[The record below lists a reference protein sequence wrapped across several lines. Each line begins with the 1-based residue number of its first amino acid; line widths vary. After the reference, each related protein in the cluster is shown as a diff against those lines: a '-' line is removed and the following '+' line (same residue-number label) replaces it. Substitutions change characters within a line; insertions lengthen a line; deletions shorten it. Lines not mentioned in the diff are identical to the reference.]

1 MCIRDSTYTGG
12 AVGVYVREVYK
23 TEDGSVDTATSGHF
37 KADVSLKATFGQVLA
52 DKGDNDSGTIA
63 PNLLDTLTGTINNFD
78 LSGGEMVPWVVT
90 LDGDIESSDASAS
103 GTTSGGK
110 GTVAG
115 KFSATF
121 HGETGTGDDAV
132 APHSVVGEFDANFGN
147 GLVAGG
153 FGARQ
158 DKDE

>member
-37 KADVSLKATFGQVLA
+37 KADVSLNATFGQVN
-52 DKGDNDSGTIA
+52 DDNGVGTLP
-63 PNLLDTLTGTINNFD
+63 PNLLSTLTGTIDNFI
-78 LSGGEMVPWVVT
+78 LSADGETMNTWSVE
-90 LDGDIESSDASAS
+90 LDGTIADD
-103 GTTSGGK
+103 GTAAGSTSGGK
-110 GTVAG
+110 GTTAG
-115 KFSATF
+115 KFDATF
-121 HGETGTGDDAV
+121 HGAITADD
-132 APHSVVGEFDANFGN
+132 PHPTSVVGEFDANFGN